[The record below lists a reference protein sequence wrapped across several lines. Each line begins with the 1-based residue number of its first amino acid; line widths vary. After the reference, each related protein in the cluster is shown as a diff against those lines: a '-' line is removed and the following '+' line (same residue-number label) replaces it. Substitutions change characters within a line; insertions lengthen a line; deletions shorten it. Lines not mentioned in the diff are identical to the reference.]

1 MASLVQLSIDVKK
14 FKKEN
19 LTKGQYLNVT
29 VALNDAANEYG
40 KNVSI
45 WLEQTPEEKK
55 AKVKRQYLGMGK
67 TFWTDGK
74 TFVPENETQTAN
86 DDLPF

>member
-1 MASLVQLSIDVKK
+1 MASLISLSIDVKK

-19 LTKGQYLNVT
+19 LHKGQYLNVT
-29 VALNDAANEYG
+29 VALNDQSNDYG
-40 KNVSI
+40 KNCSV

-55 AKVKRQYLGMGK
+55 AKAKRQYLGVGK
-67 TFWTDGK
+67 TFWSDGK
-74 TFVPENETQTAN
+74 TFVPEKEAGEN